1 MQKIEKIVLAILLV
15 GLMGC
20 GTLSERQKTYELPPI
35 PEKETRQVGFMSD
48 PKQFK
53 EEKLDFPIAEGAF
66 APSWDS
72 ISNHYPKDPD
82 WWRDSKFG
90 IFIHWGPQAFGMS
103 GDWYA
108 RELYKEGTLAYKNH
122 LVNFGH
128 PSEVGYKDVL
138 NQWNPADWDPEKLVQ
153 AYYDAGFRYA
163 LIVGVHHDNFDL
175 WNSKYQPWNSVNVGP
190 KRDFI
195 GEWKTALQKKG
206 MRFGVSFHHEYTW
219 WWWQRAFGADK
230 TGDKAG
236 IPYDASL
243 TLADGKGKWWEGL
256 DPRRL
261 YGIPMDYD
269 SLKFNGEPYSL
280 ENIPFGRQGI
290 FGNDLDYAR
299 WYATQW
305 AMRIV
310 DVVDNYNPDF
320 IYTDGNSTQPFSGDN
335 SGSGYKCDA
344 GARVVAHFYNQA
356 ARRDSGKI
364 DKLAIIKFSPPYNGV
379 ATTFEGWFPSG
390 IKTDQTWMADRAVG
404 DWFYR
409 PGFVY
414 DAGAVVRTLLE
425 DVSRDGN
432 LTLCVSLTPSG
443 AMDEGSARM
452 LKEIGEWMKING
464 KGIYGSRAWKVF
476 AEGDLVKDPAKP
488 DEPGKLRNMPGGKLD
503 GYHAQYQFSTSDFR
517 FTQGKDGAIYAWCM
531 SVPKGGELIR
541 IKSLGTAAGLL
552 DKQIEKV
559 ALMGCSADIEWKQQ
573 QDALEILC
581 PKEMPFM
588 AAVGFKIN

>member
-1 MQKIEKIVLAILLV
+1 MEKIVLAILLV

-20 GTLSERQKTYELPPI
+20 GTLSERQKAYELPPM
-35 PEKETRQVGFMSD
+35 PEKETRQLGFIND
-48 PKQFK
+48 PKQFE
-53 EEKLDFPIAEGAF
+53 EEKLDFPIADGEF
-66 APSWDS
+66 TPSWDS
-72 ISNHYPKDPD
+72 ISSHYPKESD

-138 NQWNPADWDPEKLVQ
+138 NQWKPADWDPEKLVQ

-195 GEWKTALQKKG
+195 GEWKTALQKRG

-219 WWWQRAFGADK
+219 WWRQRAFGADK

-269 SLKFNGEPYSL
+269 SLEFNGEPYTL

-290 FGNDLDYAR
+290 FGNDLDYAK

-310 DVVDNYNPDF
+310 DLVDNYDPDF
-320 IYTDGNSTQPFSGDN
+320 IYTDGNSTQPFSGDH

-356 ARRDSGKI
+356 ALRDSGKI
-364 DKLAIIKFSPPYNGV
+364 DKLAIIKFSPPYKGV

-443 AMDEGSARM
+443 AMDEGSALM

-464 KGIYGSRAWKVF
+464 EGIYGSRAWKVF
-476 AEGDLVKDPAKP
+476 AEGELVKDPAKP
-488 DEPGKLRNMPGGKLD
+488 DEPVKLRNMPGGKLD
-503 GYHAQYQFSTSDFR
+503 GYHAQYQFLTSDFR

-531 SVPKGGELIR
+531 TVPKGGELIR
-541 IKSLGTAAGLL
+541 IKSLGTATGLL

-573 QDALEILC
+573 QDALEIRC
-581 PKEMPFM
+581 PKDMPYT
-588 AAVGFKIN
+588 AAVGFRIN